1 MGKSAILEIL
11 TNEWEQLL
19 SVAQNI
25 PDHALEIPGSVGHWS
40 VAQVLIHVASWD
52 EEVRDRVDES
62 IKSGIKRVTPNST
75 VHELNERLLEENKEK
90 DLLSTW
96 MYFYGAHSALV
107 AYLETLPEEIFDPG
121 SYTGNWIVNIV
132 PQHYSGH
139 REDIK
144 MVSEQ
149 I

>member
-1 MGKSAILEIL
+1 MGKSEILETL
-11 TNEWEQLL
+11 SNEWEQLL
-19 SVAQNI
+19 SVAQSI
-25 PDHALEIPGSVGHWS
+25 PDDTLETTDSVGHWS
-40 VAQVLIHVASWD
+40 VAQVLTHVASWD
-52 EEVRDRVDES
+52 EEVRDRLVEFS
-62 IKSGIKRVTPNST
+62 RSGIKRVTQDST

-90 DLLSTW
+90 DLVSTW

-107 AYLETLPEEIFDPG
+107 SYLQTLPEEVFDPE

-139 REDIK
+139 MEDIK
-144 MVSEQ
+144 AASEQ